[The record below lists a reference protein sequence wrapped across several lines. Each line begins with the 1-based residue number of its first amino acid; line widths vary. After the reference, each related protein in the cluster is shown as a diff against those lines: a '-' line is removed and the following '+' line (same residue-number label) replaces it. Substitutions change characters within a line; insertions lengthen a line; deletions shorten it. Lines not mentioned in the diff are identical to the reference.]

1 MTVGQLDR
9 GPAHRQLRAVP
20 PSPPARQPRILF
32 VTGNRLGDAVLA
44 TGALAWLIADHPGAR
59 VTVACGA
66 LPASLFAD
74 LPGLD
79 RIIVMR
85 RRRHGGH
92 WIGLWTAAVGTRWD
106 AVADLRGSALA
117 WTLRARQRLVVHSQY
132 RHEPRV
138 IEIARQLRLDPPPA
152 PTVWIAPARAAR
164 MAARIGD
171 GAPIL
176 AVAPAANWG
185 AKQWPAERFA
195 ELVRRLT
202 APGAI
207 LSGARLAVSAAESER
222 AVAMRVLESVPVDR
236 RIDLVGAADL
246 LDVAAVFARSAL
258 FVGNDSGLMHLAA
271 AAGAPTLGLFGPSPD
286 WRYGPWGDKA
296 VVVRTPESYEDLV
309 GVPGFDHRKT
319 ETLMGGLTVETV
331 MAAAEALL
339 ARVSAGSGACR

>member
-1 MTVGQLDR
+1 
-9 GPAHRQLRAVP
+9 VP

-44 TGALAWLIADHPGAR
+44 TGALARLIADHPGAR

-74 LPGLD
+74 LPGLE
-79 RIIVMR
+79 RIVVMR

-92 WIGLWTAAVGTRWD
+92 WLDLWAAAIGTRWD

-117 WTLRARQRLVVHSQY
+117 WTLRARRRLVVHSQY

-138 IEIARQLRLDPPPA
+138 IEIARQLRFDPPPA
-152 PTVWIAPARAAR
+152 PTVWIAPERATRIAAR
-164 MAARIGD
+164 LGN
-171 GAPIL
+171 GTPIL

-185 AKQWPAERFA
+185 AKQWPAECFA
-195 ELVRRLT
+195 ELVRRLS

-207 LSGARLAVSAAESER
+207 LAGARLAVSAAESER
-222 AVAMRVLESVPVDR
+222 AVATQVLESVPAER

-246 LDVAAVFARSAL
+246 LDLAAVFARAAL

-296 VVVRTPESYEDLV
+296 AVARTPESYEDLV
-309 GVPGFDHRKT
+309 GAPAFDHRKT
-319 ETLMGGLTVETV
+319 ETLMGGLAVETV
-331 MAAAEALL
+331 AAAAEALL
-339 ARVSAGSGACR
+339 ARVASSAGSDAAR